1 MLRTLGWNQANI
13 VLVTLIKCTLFF
25 IVPGLVFSTLS
36 LWLITYIIKIVVE
49 HILKRSIILD
59 FTFLPIFVGICVAY
73 ALPIIS
79 MIKPVIN
86 GLAVELRDALD
97 VFRKKTEMVDI

>member
-1 MLRTLGWNQANI
+1 MLRCLGWNQGNI

-25 IVPGLVFSTLS
+25 ILPGYITAMLFLYIATYVIKNQIEII
-36 LWLITYIIKIVVE
+36 LI
-49 HILKRSIILD
+49 RDIILD
-59 FTFLPIFVGICVAY
+59 FNYLPLIVGFIVAY

-97 VFRKKTEMVDI
+97 VFRKKTDVLDV

>member
-1 MLRTLGWNQANI
+1 M
-13 VLVTLIKCTLFF
+13 FF
-25 IVPGLVFSTLS
+25 ILPGFLFATLS
-36 LWLITYIIKIVVE
+36 LWFLTYIIKLFVAN
-49 HILKRSIILD
+49 IILD
-59 FTFLPIFVGICVAY
+59 FTLLPVFVGICVAY

-97 VFRKKTEMVDI
+97 VSRKKTEMVDI